1 MARIKKMFLIL
12 TILITTLITGIFIV
26 DFWVQL
32 SGEEQLFEDTAN
44 IPENK
49 AGLLL
54 GTAKYLRNGNINL
67 YYKYRIDAA
76 VKLFRS
82 GKIEYIIAS
91 GDNGTKSY
99 DEPTQM
105 RKDLIKKGIPEN
117 RIYCDYAGFRTLD
130 SVVRCKEI
138 FGQQKI
144 TIISQ
149 KFHNERAVFIAKSK
163 GIDAVGFAAKE
174 IKGRYGL
181 KVRIREKFARVK
193 LILDLMFGIGPK
205 FLGKKIDIG

>member
-1 MARIKKMFLIL
+1 MARLKKMFLIL
-12 TILITTLITGIFIV
+12 TILIISLIAGIFMI
-26 DFWVQL
+26 DFWVQFR
-32 SGEEQLFEDTAN
+32 GEEQLFEDTAN

-54 GTAKYLRNGNINL
+54 GTSKYLRNGNINL
-67 YYKYRIDAA
+67 FYKYRIDAA
-76 VKLFRS
+76 IKLYKA
-82 GKIEYIIAS
+82 GKISYIIAS

-105 RKDLIKKGIPEN
+105 KKDLIKNGIPEN

-130 SVVRCKEI
+130 SVIRCKEI

-193 LILDLMFGIGPK
+193 LILDLVFGVGPK